1 MLPRRS
7 ARSNA
12 RAKSRCEVNRSRPRL
27 AYWIASRCTT
37 GGGGGWSGCLD
48 NVVLRALDDA
58 ERQELATGGARLD
71 LGSHGRADA
80 AVVAGRPP
88 AVVDLD
94 FTDRVLPV
102 LPHPVLVEAGVEVV
116 PRQHFGELAF
126 ARREPVERHGS
137 SGEGFSRAALPTLV
151 GEVLAPPVEPSA
163 VRPHSTDDGADATV
177 AARQQS

>member
-12 RAKSRCEVNRSRPRL
+12 RAKSRCDVNRSRPRL

-94 FTDRVLPV
+94 LTDGVLPV
-102 LPHPVLVEAGVEVV
+102 LPHPVLVETGVEVI
-116 PRQHFGELAF
+116 PRQHLGELALTRGEPID
-126 ARREPVERHGS
+126 AEGGVSERLGRAPLPALEREM
-137 SGEGFSRAALPTLV
+137 
-151 GEVLAPPVEPSA
+151 LAPAIEPAA
-163 VRPHSTDDGADATV
+163 VLPDLAD
-177 AARQQS
+177 